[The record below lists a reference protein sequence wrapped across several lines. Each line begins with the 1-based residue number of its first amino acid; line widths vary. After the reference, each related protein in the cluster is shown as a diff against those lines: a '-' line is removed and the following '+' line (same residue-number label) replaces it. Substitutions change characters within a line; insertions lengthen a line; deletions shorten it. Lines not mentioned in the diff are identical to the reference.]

1 MSRFKIT
8 VRGTDPR
15 VELRGYIDVERM
27 ESLTVFSEA
36 MRGFGIVVASI
47 AEDDYDPFYQTDWPA
62 FARTMLESAESE
74 RRALFPKHDRHA
86 GGCGSWVGFSCDC
99 HGLVL
104 GSPESEQKN
113 ADRLAGDE

>member
-47 AEDDYDPFYQTDWPA
+47 AEDDYDPFRVTDWPEFTKA
-62 FARTMLESAESE
+62 LLRELPRPTPESE
-74 RRALFPKHDRHA
+74 R
-86 GGCGSWVGFSCDC
+86 
-99 HGLVL
+99 
-104 GSPESEQKN
+104 EN
-113 ADRLAGDE
+113 ADRWAGDE